1 MDYRDRLEKLEEA
14 ALTPEQKMRDW
25 HNGLR
30 NENVRACGDIKLK
43 LYYDICVKNGYKS
56 QATILKA
63 EAKARGLAWAVKS
76 SSFKI
81 FVSDLNLYLFK
92 YVRDH
97 SAQDIYKNYYN
108 SGMRVEDWLVFLLY
122 AVVLKQYATIDYLKT
137 EISKSFGISEADIKI
152 TMQEAA
158 KNPEIIKKLEEF
170 LAIKESLTL
179 TEEKLYEAPEKH
191 DTLNPK
197 LWNIETNTLK
207 PEVKEKILQIVKD
220 FCDDLTNDE
229 IKFNLKDVKLV
240 GSNCSYNYNDK
251 SDLDIHL
258 VMDTK
263 SLKCPDNLYPLL
275 YSAYRSIWNKNHDI
289 DFYGIPVE
297 IFVETDDTEDL
308 NN

>member
-1 MDYRDRLEKLEEA
+1 MDYKDRLEKLEEA
-14 ALTPEQKMRDW
+14 TLSPEQKMKDW
-25 HNGLR
+25 HNGFR
-30 NENVRACGDIKLK
+30 NENIKACGDAKLK
-43 LYYDICVKNGYKS
+43 LYYDICVKNNYTR
-56 QATILKA
+56 QINMLKT
-63 EAKARGLAWAVKS
+63 EAKSRGLAWANDVLHRLL
-76 SSFKI
+76 
-81 FVSDLNLYLFK
+81 VSDLDLDLFK

-97 SAQDIYKNYYN
+97 SAQDIYRNYYN
-108 SGMRVEDWLVFLLY
+108 SGMQAKGWLAFLLY
-122 AVVLKQYATIDYLKT
+122 AVVLKQYATIDSLKN
-137 EISKSFGISEADIKI
+137 EISRFFNISEADMAA
-152 TMQEAA
+152 TMKEAA
-158 KNPEIIKKLEEF
+158 KDPEILKKLSEF
-170 LAIKESLTL
+170 LSIKESLTL

-197 LWNIETNTLK
+197 LWDIETNTLK
-207 PEVKEKILQIVKD
+207 PEVKEKIMQIVKD
-220 FCDDLTNDE
+220 FCDDLENDE